1 MLFSRNIDGVLCE
14 IENLEEDLHA
24 IKKWVKRSA
33 EYYDEDATDT
43 ARYEL
48 LEWCKQLMGD
58 SCNLYKEI
66 EKRFGID
73 VYND

>member
-1 MLFSRNIDGVLCE
+1 MLMYHNIDGCLSE
-14 IENLEEDLHA
+14 IDNIQEDIHA

-33 EYYDEDATDT
+33 EYYDEDATYT

-58 SCNLYKEI
+58 SCELYKEI